1 MSKILDLVLAGTPTQ
16 FDADTSL
23 ATTEFVKTALGSM
36 SASTAVTGATTLTAA
51 HVGRVLQV
59 SSTGPYAVTLPLAS
73 AVPDGAAITLVS
85 SASGLIT
92 IQRQGSDLIYPN
104 MGTGVQSFTL
114 STGDTAVLVRVN
126 GVWGLVGGSAAMR
139 KSAGDFGAVMDRPGF
154 QRLPSGLII
163 QWGAS
168 GASSSSG
175 GVTTNFTYPFPNV
188 CWTVNL
194 QPSASSNGF
203 MASMEAISSTG
214 FTFSMYSNNTTRAA
228 GVTAY
233 YVAIGY

>member
-1 MSKILDLVLAGTPTQ
+1 MSKILDLVLAGTPEK

-23 ATTEFVKTALGSM
+23 ATTEFVQTALGSM
-36 SASTAVTGATTLTAA
+36 SASSAISAATTLTAA
-51 HVGRVLQV
+51 HVGKVLQV

-73 AVPDGAAITLVS
+73 SVPDGSMIMLVS

-104 MGTGVQSFTL
+104 MGTGVASFTL
-114 STGDTAVLVRVN
+114 STGDTAILARVN
-126 GVWGLVGGSAAMR
+126 GVWGLIGGSAGMR
-139 KSAGDFGAVMDRPGF
+139 KSSGDFGAVMDRPGY
-154 QRLPSGLII
+154 QKLPSGLII
-163 QWGAS
+163 AWGTT
-168 GASSSSG
+168 GASSSSA
-175 GVTTNFTYPFPNV
+175 GVTTNFAAPFPNV

-194 QPSASSNGF
+194 QVSASSNGF
-203 MASMEAISSTG
+203 MPSLEAVSSTG

-233 YVAIGY
+233 YVAIGS

>member
-1 MSKILDLVLAGTPTQ
+1 MSKILDLVLAGTPAQ
-16 FDADTSL
+16 FDNDASL
-23 ATTEFVKTALGSM
+23 ATTEFVQRGLGSV
-36 SASTAVTGATTLTAA
+36 SATTAITGATTLTAA
-51 HVGRVLQV
+51 YAGRVLQV
-59 SSTGPYAVTLPLAS
+59 SSAGPYTVTLPLAS
-73 AVPDGAAITLVS
+73 AVADGTVITLVS

-114 STGDTAVLVRVN
+114 STGDTAILARVN
-126 GVWGLVGGSAAMR
+126 GVWGLIGGSAAMR
-139 KSAGDFGAVMDRPGF
+139 KSSGDFGAVMDRPGY

-163 QWGAS
+163 QWGTT
-168 GASSSSG
+168 GASSSSA
-175 GVTTNFTYPFPNV
+175 GVTQNFVAPFPNV

-203 MASMEAISSTG
+203 MCSMEAISSTG

-233 YVAIGY
+233 YIAIGY